1 MDAVTGAASI
11 KEESFNMWD
20 LKHLEDSNTHLS
32 RAEFFKNP
40 SRFNNVAKVKTGY
53 KNFNFFF
60 PPGVIFVGA
69 TVSWLMA
76 DSGRL
81 QTDRDR
87 GVRESK
93 DQVSL
98 SSLSHIMSGGQ

>member
-1 MDAVTGAASI
+1 
-11 KEESFNMWD
+11 MWD
-20 LKHLEDSNTHLS
+20 LKHLEDSNMHLS
-32 RAEFFKNP
+32 CAEFFMNP

-53 KNFNFFF
+53 KNFIFFF
-60 PPGVIFVGA
+60 IFFFFFTPPGVIFVGA

>member
-1 MDAVTGAASI
+1 MEAVTGAASI

-53 KNFNFFF
+53 KNF
-60 PPGVIFVGA
+60 IFCYP
-69 TVSWLMA
+69 S
-76 DSGRL
+76 
-81 QTDRDR
+81 R
-87 GVRESK
+87 GDICGSNR
-93 DQVSL
+93 QL
-98 SSLSHIMSGGQ
+98 ANG

>member
-53 KNFNFFF
+53 KNFILFFF
-60 PPGVIFVGA
+60 CYP
-69 TVSWLMA
+69 S
-76 DSGRL
+76 
-81 QTDRDR
+81 R
-87 GVRESK
+87 GDICGSNR
-93 DQVSL
+93 QL
-98 SSLSHIMSGGQ
+98 ANG

>member
-1 MDAVTGAASI
+1 MEAVTGAASI

-53 KNFNFFF
+53 KNFIFFF